1 MMDRWRNNTWLR
13 RAVFLGGNL
22 TAGLALVG
30 LFVLPVHDF
39 FADREAQIAERRALL
54 SRLEGIGAQQTSV
67 QALVRRAEAAPQQS
81 EFLAGANEGVANA
94 DLQTR
99 LKAIA
104 QAAGAR
110 LRSVRALPART
121 NQQVKFIGAQI
132 EISGALRAIH
142 QTVHAVENAKPYL
155 FVAAAVIKPAL
166 QTSRPGN
173 PEEPILDAQ
182 LDVIGAVQLTGRE

>member
-1 MMDRWRNNTWLR
+1 MMERWRNSAWLR
-13 RAVFLGGNL
+13 RATFLAGNL
-22 TAGLALVG
+22 AAGLVVVG
-30 LFVLPVHDF
+30 LFVMPLHGF
-39 FADREAQIAERRALL
+39 FADREAQIADRRALL
-54 SRLEGIGAQQTSV
+54 ARLEAIAAQESSV
-67 QALVRRAEAAPQQS
+67 QALARRAEAAPQQI

-110 LRSVRALPART
+110 LRSIRALPART

-132 EISGALRAIH
+132 EISGPLRAIH
-142 QTVHAVENAKPYL
+142 QTVHTVENAKPYL
-155 FVAAAVIKPAL
+155 FVAAAVIKPTL

-182 LDVIGAVQLTGRE
+182 LDIIAAVQPAGRE